1 MRTARASAVAAL
13 TFAAATAGAAVTPA
27 PGYIYSAQLLSNLT
41 QGCIAAGPG
50 GTFVGVG
57 PAFTANAQ
65 SIVLARE
72 SGDLRLVAAGF
83 SSIADCAYD
92 AANDILYVTDNAD
105 NADLGITTAFSNTG
119 AQSGDT
125 VFRIPAAST
134 ASGLSAAGLELLPAD
149 AIEFPAGV
157 TVDGVGNVLVANS
170 AGGGVGTVLQ
180 IAPGPVTTTL
190 VGGLQF
196 AGGLAIAP
204 SSNLFVGQNLGLPT
218 FDNEIR
224 QFTALGAPVPPLPF
238 AGPSFDFGSVDLA
251 IDADGR
257 LLVSGNFGADVVSFN
272 PADGSAIPFASGLTF
287 ASGMTVD
294 PFTGRV
300 QILSS
305 TFGGADE
312 DKSLHRFT
320 RVDRLVAG
328 GGSPASDCLH
338 QFYGIELVGKEAAC
352 TDGAAC
358 DGDGEA
364 NGICLFPIGFCVNVD
379 DPDLPACG
387 GDTISEL
394 RIEGKPFSPALA
406 AAAASATP
414 PFAAATC
421 LFSDGYALPL
431 KTTGSG
437 VKANK
442 ATVKVQAVSL
452 DGRKDTDVVKLV
464 CLP

>member
-1 MRTARASAVAAL
+1 MRTACASAVAAL
-13 TFAAATAGAAVTPA
+13 TLGAATAGAAVTPA
-27 PGYIYSAQLLSNLT
+27 PGYIYSAQLLSSLT

-92 AANDILYVTDNAD
+92 AANDVLYVTDNAD
-105 NADLGITTAFSNTG
+105 NADLGITTAFGNTG

-149 AIEFPAGV
+149 AIEFAAGV
-157 TVDGVGNVLVANS
+157 TVDGTGNVLVANS
-170 AGGGVGTVLQ
+170 AGGGAGAVLQ

-218 FDNEIR
+218 FDNELR

-238 AGPSFDFGSVDLA
+238 AGPSFAFGSVDLA

-272 PADGSAIPFASGLTF
+272 PADGSSIPFASGLTF

-294 PFTGRV
+294 SFTGRV

-305 TFGGADE
+305 TFSAADE

-320 RVDRLVAG
+320 RTDRLVAG

-338 QFYGIELVGKEAAC
+338 EFYGIELVGKEAAC

-364 NGICLFPIGFCVNVD
+364 NGICHFPIGFCVNVD
-379 DPDLPACG
+379 DPDLPECG

-394 RIEGKPFSPALA
+394 RIEGKPFSPAL